1 MGSISRSSTH
11 GLYSVVPVMQ
21 QEERRSRRRSRE
33 QQLSLLLEPGAGLR
47 EKSLLLSQQQQQ
59 QQQPVL
65 ENIEEDCPM
74 LLPCYPAPET
84 PQEPMEFLS
93 RSWSISSLDI
103 ARALASKTQ
112 LTGGGDQQEQHVRTT
127 ATEAD
132 EPILQT
138 VPFTFAS
145 SITSQLVMERIM
157 TPGAELSPVTSR
169 RNSHSSG
176 PLGLANTPHSPHPM
190 ENYRFWRSF
199 SVVQRPLRGNSIG
212 RWIKDLKEKRKEA
225 NRSQSAQIHAAV
237 TVAGVAAAIAAV
249 TAATAASSS
258 EDSLSKTS
266 MAVASAAAL
275 VAAQCVKVAE
285 SMGANREHLAAIV
298 SSAVNVRTGGDI
310 MTLTAAAATALR
322 GATTLKAR
330 TTKDACSLAAVTPYD
345 QGSSC
350 QSISFS
356 GELIEEGVEADVSCQ
371 ECLARGA
378 EFLKRSKKGEL
389 QWRVLFVYLN
399 KLGQV
404 TVKVQ
409 SKHMGGLYKK
419 NKKSMLLQVNPDI
432 PGWPGRSLLE
442 NSEERR
448 YFALKTS
455 NGAMEFEC
463 KNAAVH
469 QLWTTG
475 IAYLLC
481 MQQLNF
487 QRCSRLTFG
496 TPEGEV
502 VHLSPHLG
510 HKLAL

>member
-1 MGSISRSSTH
+1 
-11 GLYSVVPVMQ
+11 
-21 QEERRSRRRSRE
+21 
-33 QQLSLLLEPGAGLR
+33 
-47 EKSLLLSQQQQQ
+47 
-59 QQQPVL
+59 
-65 ENIEEDCPM
+65 
-74 LLPCYPAPET
+74 
-84 PQEPMEFLS
+84 
-93 RSWSISSLDI
+93 
-103 ARALASKTQ
+103 
-112 LTGGGDQQEQHVRTT
+112 
-127 ATEAD
+127 
-132 EPILQT
+132 
-138 VPFTFAS
+138 
-145 SITSQLVMERIM
+145 MERIM

-176 PLGLANTPHSPHPM
+176 PLGLASPPHSPHQM

-199 SVVQRPLRGNSIG
+199 SMVQKPLRGNSMG

-225 NRSQSAQIHAAV
+225 NRSQNAQIHAAV

-285 SMGANREHLAAIV
+285 SMGANHEHLAAIV
-298 SSAVNVRTGGDI
+298 SSAVNVRTAGDI

-356 GELIEEGVEADVSCQ
+356 GELIEEGVEAEVSCH

-389 QWRVLFVYLN
+389 QLRVLFVYLN

-409 SKHMGGLYKK
+409 SKHMGGVYKK
-419 NKKSMLLQVNPDI
+419 NKKS
-432 PGWPGRSLLE
+432 RSLLE
-442 NSEERR
+442 NSEEHR

-481 MQQLNF
+481 MQQRNF
-487 QRCSRLTFG
+487 QSCSRLTFG